1 MKMQKL
7 APFLL
12 LFLAACASAR
22 VGVQGAQTSTSC
34 QEKGITLSL
43 DKQSTD
49 EGWAVKYFVSETN
62 LPSLFRVCG
71 IVSSDGAHDV
81 YFGVQKKGGEY
92 IDKEVIDFYL
102 KKYMRGWKTVSYVVK
117 KTKKINKK
125 NLNMQVYY
133 LYVTG
138 KAGGQSKSYNLGFA
152 SIKTLKASERTYY
165 ITSSPL
171 KRLPDGEKSSWKILD
186 HFVKMLE

>member
-1 MKMQKL
+1 MKMQK

-22 VGVQGAQTSTSC
+22 VGVQTVNRC
-34 QEKGITLSL
+34 QAKGITLSL

-49 EGWAVKYFVSETN
+49 EGWAVKYLIKKTDMK
-62 LPSLFRVCG
+62 SLSRVCG

-81 YFGVQKKGGEY
+81 YFGVQKGGEY

-152 SIKTLKASERTYY
+152 SIKTLRAPERTYY

-186 HFVKMLE
+186 HFVKMVE